1 MHSAGAPINGDLC
14 IGRRYASASVL
25 NKRSGRFLNQNWVL
39 KNVKIDFLLDF
50 ICNALSEI
58 NWSQLLYRVIHLTV
72 MRLGKQ
78 GIQKSF
84 ALIIL
89 PKDFMGIAWRIK
101 ILSWASRTWSQIV
114 RGGLSP
120 SDQPRQCLVG
130 SLISL
135 THALP
140 WFLHLSYYLVSNII
154 CLAETIGFYGTV
166 PVCNIFQRDFMVGS
180 LLTNLYFRLFA
191 RVLSPKSWT
200 SFCQSP

>member
-1 MHSAGAPINGDLC
+1 MVI
-14 IGRRYASASVL
+14 YASGANMLRHRLWTEIWTFTESGLSSEKCEDWFLAWLNLQRSVW
-25 NKRSGRFLNQNWVL
+25 NKL
-39 KNVKIDFLLDF
+39 KSIIIPGDSSHCD
-50 ICNALSEI
+50 EI
-58 NWSQLLYRVIHLTV
+58 EANKWFN
-72 MRLGKQ
+72 
-78 GIQKSF
+78 KSF

-120 SDQPRQCLVG
+120 SDQPRQHLVG

-135 THALP
+135 THVLP

-166 PVCNIFQRDFMVGS
+166 PVCNIFQRDFMVGP

>member
-1 MHSAGAPINGDLC
+1 MS
-14 IGRRYASASVL
+14 Y
-25 NKRSGRFLNQNWVL
+25 
-39 KNVKIDFLLDF
+39 
-50 ICNALSEI
+50 SEI
-58 NWSQLLYRVIHLTV
+58 YRSLKRLNRESSDKQYDCKHLFWLLWSYWSIWYTILQAAMYLLVIL
-72 MRLGKQ
+72 M
-78 GIQKSF
+78 
-84 ALIIL
+84 
-89 PKDFMGIAWRIK
+89 RIK
-101 ILSWASRTWSQIV
+101 ILSWASRTWSQVV

-120 SDQPRQCLVG
+120 SDQPRQHLVG
-130 SLISL
+130 SFISL

-140 WFLHLSYYLVSNII
+140 WFLHLSDYLVSNII